1 MLFLRLASAVLALGL
16 LAAGPSVSVAEDA
29 PAPIPSC
36 ALSGSKS
43 VFIGGAPALRLSD
56 VVNCPPELYEVV
68 PSIMIEGQPMVK
80 FRSGTG
86 EKGTCTARGDETV
99 SVEGESASRLGDVT
113 CTQN

>member
-1 MLFLRLASAVLALGL
+1 MRILSLAACGLA
-16 LAAGPSVSVAEDA
+16 LAAGVPSVSLAEEA
-29 PAPIPSC
+29 AAPIPAC
-36 ALSGSKS
+36 AMSGSKS

-56 VVNCPPELYEVV
+56 VVNCPPELYEIV

-80 FRSGTG
+80 FRSGVG
-86 EKGTCTARGDETV
+86 EKGNCTARGDETV